1 MHEWALAEAIISAVS
16 DVAEREKLREV
27 NSVVV
32 VIGELQQVDR
42 NILRFAIEQLK
53 QGKLAG
59 AKFIIRTER
68 AVFTCRA
75 CGYKWPFR
83 GTNLPEEVR
92 EIIHFI
98 PETSHAYVRC
108 PACGSP
114 DFDLSGGRGVW
125 IASVRGE
132 G

>member
-16 DVAEREKLREV
+16 EVAERESFREV
-27 NSVVV
+27 SSVVV
-32 VIGELQQVDR
+32 VVGELQQVDR

-59 AKFIIRTER
+59 AKFIIRMER
-68 AVFTCRA
+68 AMFTCRA

-83 GTNLPEEVR
+83 GADLTEDVR
-92 EIIHFI
+92 ETIHFV
-98 PETSHAYVRC
+98 PEAAHAYVRC

-114 DFDLSGGRGVW
+114 DFEISGGRGVW